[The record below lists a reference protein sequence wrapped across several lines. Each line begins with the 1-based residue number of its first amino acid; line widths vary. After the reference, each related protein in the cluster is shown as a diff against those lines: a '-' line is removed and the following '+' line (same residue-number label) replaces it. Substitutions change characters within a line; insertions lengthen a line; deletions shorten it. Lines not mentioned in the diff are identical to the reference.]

1 MINAINEWSQT
12 MTDLEY
18 SLKYQ
23 GVEVS
28 KVLSLKRAQLL
39 TRENVDRYIKTED
52 ARKIAFALMEEN
64 DSSLSE
70 DSEKSVFHALDSL

>member
-1 MINAINEWSQT
+1 

-39 TRENVDRYIKTED
+39 TPANVERYIKTED
-52 ARKIAFALMEEN
+52 AKKIAFALMEEN
-64 DSSLSE
+64 DSTLLE
-70 DSEKSVFHALDSL
+70 DSEKSVFHALESL

>member
-1 MINAINEWSQT
+1 

-39 TRENVDRYIKTED
+39 TPANVERYIKTED